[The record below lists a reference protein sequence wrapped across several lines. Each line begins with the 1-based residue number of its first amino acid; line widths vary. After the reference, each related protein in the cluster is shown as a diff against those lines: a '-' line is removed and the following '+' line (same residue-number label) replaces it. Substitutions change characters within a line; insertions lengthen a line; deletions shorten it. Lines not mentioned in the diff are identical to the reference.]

1 MFLCRMITIAHALK
15 MFDALSGL
23 YDQPEVD
30 SIKYLVLSDVS
41 NLSKTQL
48 RAFPDK
54 KLGGDAI
61 QKLQNIINRLQ
72 TGEPVQYIRGHT
84 EFYGLPFKVNPS
96 VLIPRPETE
105 ELVEWVL
112 SEVRGQQSKVRNIL
126 DIGTGSGCIPI
137 ALKKHL
143 PQTQLTGLDISPAA
157 LQTARQNAQLNEV
170 DVDFIEADILNPPTA
185 IRNTKYEILISNPP
199 YVTEHEKLAMHQN
212 VLNHEP
218 HNALFVPDTD
228 PLLFYRAIADFA
240 LQNLQPKGLLFFEIN
255 ENLGK
260 QTVELLRDKGFTDIE
275 LRQDMRGKDRMIKAK
290 KPILKG

>member
-1 MFLCRMITIAHALK
+1 MITIAQALK
-15 MFDALSGL
+15 MFDTLSNL

-48 RAFPDK
+48 RAFPDRE
-54 KLGGDAI
+54 LDGQAI
-61 QKLQNIINRLQ
+61 QKMQNIITRLQ
-72 TGEPVQYIRGHT
+72 TGEPVQYILGHT
-84 EFYGLPFKVNPS
+84 EFYGLAFKVNPS

-112 SEVRGQQSKVRNIL
+112 SEVRGQQSGVRNIL

-170 DVDFIEADILNPPTA
+170 DVDFIEADILNPPIA
-185 IRNTKYEILISNPP
+185 IRSTQYAILISNPP

-240 LQNLQPKGLLFFEIN
+240 LQNLQPNGLLFFEIN

-260 QTVELLRDKGFTDIE
+260 QTVELLHDKGFKDIE
-275 LRQDMRGKDRMIKAK
+275 LRQDIRGKDRMIKAK
-290 KPILKG
+290 KSILKG